1 MGRGGAGYVC
11 GGAGGCI
18 ASSCFPMDHFI
29 NIRGQKFEG
38 LLQTN

>member
-1 MGRGGAGYVC
+1 MGRGGAGV
-11 GGAGGCI
+11 GHGGGCI
-18 ASSCFPMDHFI
+18 VSSCFPMDHFI